1 MGNVWGSSIHT
12 FSWDMVEV
20 ESFVVEQKRRI
31 MKSIQQD
38 WGEDHLYLGS
48 VHCYWLLNAG
58 YRQLDNMKFFA

>member
-1 MGNVWGSSIHT
+1 
-12 FSWDMVEV
+12 MVEV

-38 WGEDHLYLGS
+38 WGKDHLYLGS